1 MSYKFQKGD
10 AKLGGAIEASQLT
23 GTLKP
28 SSLAD
33 ATTDDIAEGSSAQY
47 YTDARARGAVSLT
60 DDGGDGSMAYD
71 SSTGVFTY
79 TGPSATEVR
88 AHFSGGEMIDIAG
101 GEVAI
106 NADEFSASSD
116 VRFDAKL
123 AAADTGDLAEGSNL
137 YYTDARVRAAVSADD
152 DLISFD
158 SSTGVFSTVAANV
171 SASWDVK
178 MAAAD
183 TGDLSEG
190 SNLYYTDARV
200 RAAVSADG
208 DLISFDSSTGAFS
221 TVAANV
227 SASWD
232 VKMAAADSDDLS
244 EGASN
249 LYYTDARA
257 RAAVS
262 ADGDL
267 ISYDSSTGA
276 FSTVA
281 ANVSASW
288 DVKMAAAD
296 TGDLS
301 EGSNLYYTDARVHA
315 ALTAGPGLGYD
326 GSGEFSIPNGNVTN
340 AMLSG
345 AIENAK
351 LVNDS
356 VTLTAGAG
364 MAAIGEV
371 ALGAS
376 ITVAVDGVLEDL
388 DALGV
393 ASADGEFIVATGEG
407 AFAYESGDTART
419 SLGLGTGDDV
429 VFSSLSASVAVTAS
443 LGFASNGTSQFGTV
457 EAGTVQAS
465 TFNGDSVAVTGITG
479 SLNNALSAGDG
490 IADFTYDNGDG
501 PKTVALDLK
510 SDDGLQIADGQLAV
524 KVDNRSFSLT
534 AGRGIELASA
544 VAGEGL
550 SLSSG
555 VLSAVHAVTDAGTNN
570 FDVEYGVNF
579 QSNGMSGAVTASLPT
594 IASGDEGKV
603 VIIKVSN
610 ADVHTVRVQAGGSQK
625 IDSLTDDVL
634 IESNAGALTLVA
646 LGATAGWAII

>member
-200 RAAVSADG
+200 
-208 DLISFDSSTGAFS
+208 
-221 TVAANV
+221 
-227 SASWD
+227 
-232 VKMAAADSDDLS
+232 
-244 EGASN
+244 
-249 LYYTDARA
+249 